1 MLNRCFLRL
10 FLILAMVGITT
21 PSLAAEDSSKAAKT
35 RLIDKVVAVVE
46 GDVITLRA
54 LEALAQPSR
63 RLTAIKMRKNEKH
76 GATILLQALD
86 SVLSEKMIEM
96 EIDANPDLLRSMRHR
111 AGHW

>member
-1 MLNRCFLRL
+1 MSVHFEEHIMLNRCFLRL

-35 RLIDKVVAVVE
+35 RTLIDKVVAVVE

-54 LEALAQPSR
+54 LEALAAALSR

-76 GATILLQALD
+76 GARRFYSRRLIPYSA
-86 SVLSEKMIEM
+86 KK
-96 EIDANPDLLRSMRHR
+96 
-111 AGHW
+111 